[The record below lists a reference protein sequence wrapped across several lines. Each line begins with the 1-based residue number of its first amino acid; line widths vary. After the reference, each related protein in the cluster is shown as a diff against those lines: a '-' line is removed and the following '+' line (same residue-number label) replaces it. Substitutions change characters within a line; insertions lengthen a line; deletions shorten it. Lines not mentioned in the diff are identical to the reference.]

1 MRNVCIAGFQNY
13 KKMKILF
20 YILLVFTISSCSAV
34 KKIFT
39 KEKNKVEVSEF
50 QQMTSVEVT
59 ETETFVDTYTFTDEE
74 IKEFLSGLSFDFS
87 GTENEDSA
95 SFEVIKTDTGIRIQV
110 SGKAKSTYTET
121 IAEKTETKEQSE
133 KSTYKLTD
141 KNEKQFEKQ
150 TDLQVKV
157 KEKSETKEKFK
168 IDLSIWLYACALVA
182 VLFFIYVYRKLRK

>member
-1 MRNVCIAGFQNY
+1 
-13 KKMKILF
+13 MKQIL
-20 YILLVFTISSCSAV
+20 YISAFFLLTGCTAV
-34 KKIFT
+34 KKIFSI
-39 KEKNKVEVSEF
+39 EKHKVEVSEF

-150 TDLQVKV
+150 TDLTIKT

-182 VLFFIYVYRKLRK
+182 VLFFIYVYIRLRK